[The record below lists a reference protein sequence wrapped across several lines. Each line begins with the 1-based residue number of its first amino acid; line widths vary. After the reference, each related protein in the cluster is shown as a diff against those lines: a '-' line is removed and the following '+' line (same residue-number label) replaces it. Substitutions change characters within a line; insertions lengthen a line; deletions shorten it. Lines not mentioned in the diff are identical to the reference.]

1 MQCVIN
7 NNMEKN
13 NVEKIEQPK
22 IRIINTRIDWI
33 RIIIILTFIELA

>member
-1 MQCVIN
+1 MQCVMN

-22 IRIINTRIDWI
+22 IRIINTRID
-33 RIIIILTFIELA
+33 